1 MNINRTN
8 IPFCNI
14 FKTSY
19 NLSFFSVAIIY
30 RKINFI
36 CDRFL
41 QLFVVLLWNFILP
54 IMLIG
59 YARVS
64 TQLQDNATQIDA
76 LKKSGCETIFE
87 ETISGGRWERPKLQD
102 LLKHIRRGDTVVVWK
117 LDRLSRS
124 LKDLLF
130 IMEQIENK
138 GAGFKSLTES
148 IDTTTSA
155 GKMMMQMVGV
165 FAEFERNM
173 LKERTMKGLEY
184 AREQWRVGGR
194 KPKLKPRQTE
204 ETIKLYKKGKAA
216 AELAEL
222 FSVHKATV
230 YRLLNRK

>member
-1 MNINRTN
+1 M
-8 IPFCNI
+8 
-14 FKTSY
+14 
-19 NLSFFSVAIIY
+19 
-30 RKINFI
+30 
-36 CDRFL
+36 
-41 QLFVVLLWNFILP
+41 QLFVILLWNFILP
-54 IMLIG
+54 IMFIG

-87 ETISGGRWERPKLQD
+87 EKMSGGRWERPKLQD

-155 GKMMMQMVGV
+155 GKMMMQIVGV
-165 FAEFERNM
+165 FAEFERGM
-173 LKERTMKGLEY
+173 LKERTIKGLQY
-184 AREQWRVGGR
+184 AREQGRVGGR
-194 KPKLKPRQTE
+194 KPKLKPVQTE
-204 ETIKLYKKGKAA
+204 EIIKLSKKGKSAS
-216 AELAEL
+216 ELAEL
-222 FSVHKATV
+222 FNVHKATI
-230 YRLLNRK
+230 YRVLKN

>member
-1 MNINRTN
+1 M
-8 IPFCNI
+8 F
-14 FKTSY
+14 
-19 NLSFFSVAIIY
+19 
-30 RKINFI
+30 
-36 CDRFL
+36 
-41 QLFVVLLWNFILP
+41 
-54 IMLIG
+54 IG

-87 ETISGGRWERPKLQD
+87 EKMSGGRWERPKLQE
-102 LLKHIRRGDTVVVWK
+102 LLKHIRKGDTVVVWK

-130 IMEQIENK
+130 IIEQIENA

-173 LKERTMKGLEY
+173 LKERTRKGLEY
-184 AREQWRVGGR
+184 AKGQGRVGGR
-194 KPKLKPRQTE
+194 RPKLKPIQVE
-204 ETIKLYKKGKAA
+204 EILQFHQNGKSAL
-216 AELAEL
+216 ELSQL
-222 FSVHKATV
+222 FNVHKATI
-230 YRLLNRK
+230 YRIFNKQGC

>member
-1 MNINRTN
+1 
-8 IPFCNI
+8 
-14 FKTSY
+14 
-19 NLSFFSVAIIY
+19 
-30 RKINFI
+30 
-36 CDRFL
+36 
-41 QLFVVLLWNFILP
+41 
-54 IMLIG
+54 MLIG

-87 ETISGGRWERPKLQD
+87 EKMSGGRWDRPNLHE
-102 LLKHIRRGDTVVVWK
+102 LFKHIRKGDTVVVWK

-130 IMEQIENK
+130 IIEQLEAK

-184 AREQWRVGGR
+184 AKRQGRVGGR
-194 KPKLKPRQTE
+194 RPKLKPIQIQE
-204 ETIKLYKKGKAA
+204 IVQLYTTGKSAV
-216 AELAEL
+216 ELSQL
-222 FSVHKATV
+222 FNVHKATI
-230 YRLLNRK
+230 YRVINNSKE